1 MIIKNKNI
9 RKILIRILI
18 AFAIVALVEY
28 LVINF
33 LSSKPI
39 IMLKVQGI
47 IGVSIIAFLIHS
59 CYKIWVIYNLDHP
72 LSENGD
78 H

>member
-1 MIIKNKNI
+1 MILKNKNI
-9 RKILIRILI
+9 RRILIRILI
-18 AFAIVALVEY
+18 AFAIVAIVEY
-28 LVINF
+28 LVINL
-33 LSSKPI
+33 LSSKPV

-72 LSENGD
+72 ISENGD
-78 H
+78 Q